1 MTEKEL
7 KKLTRAELL
16 EMLIAQS
23 KKLSRT
29 ETELAAAQEKLK
41 RREIAISESGTVAE
55 AALKL
60 SGIFDDADRAVAQ
73 YRESVLENQKK
84 AEDIIN
90 AARVKAAVI
99 LKMARAQGRYI
110 VESSEKEAKE
120 RVKALYGRLAK
131 SAEQKENN

>member
-29 ETELAAAQEKLK
+29 ETELAEARDELK

-90 AARVKAAVI
+90 AAKVKAAVI

-131 SAEQKENN
+131 PAVQEEND

>member
-29 ETELAAAQEKLK
+29 ETELAAAREELK

-90 AARVKAAVI
+90 AAKVKAAVI
-99 LKMARAQGRYI
+99 LKMAKAQGRYI

-120 RVKALYGRLAK
+120 RVKALYERLAK
-131 SAEQKENN
+131 PAVQEENN

>member
-29 ETELAAAQEKLK
+29 EQELAAAQEELK

-110 VESSEKEAKE
+110 IESSEKEAKE

-131 SAEQKENN
+131 SAEQEENN

>member
-29 ETELAAAQEKLK
+29 ETELAAAQEELK